1 MKISS
6 TDLSSMLE
14 TAVVAARLAGQHAM
28 EELYYTRKSLK
39 SPDEIVTAADP
50 ACQKIIID
58 RIRENYPDHGFLA
71 EEGKESKLLRMAPRD
86 QEIWWVIDPIDGTNN
101 FSNGLLCFCVS
112 IAAFYEGKPI
122 LGVIY
127 DPTTDS
133 MYAAAAEREA
143 QLNGRRIQVSEDAI
157 SRFTSFGVDSHQHPK
172 TDKAILEI
180 MQKTRFRCLGA
191 TALHMAYVAKG
202 SLIGM
207 ATTSARLWDIAAG
220 VILVEQAGGRVTD
233 LDGQPI
239 FPIDIETYDSE
250 PLHTLATS
258 AKVWEEIHRVF
269 QSQGR

>member
-6 TDLSSMLE
+6 TDLSRMLE

-71 EEGKESKLLRMAPRD
+71 EEGKDGGLLRIRPRD
-86 QEIWWVIDPIDGTNN
+86 EDIWWIIDPIDGTNN

-112 IAAFYEGKPI
+112 IAAFHEGSPL

-133 MYAAAAEREA
+133 MYAAAAGREA
-143 QLNGRRIQVSEDAI
+143 QLNDRRIQVSSEPI
-157 SRFTSFGVDSHQHPK
+157 SRFTSFGLDSHLHPK
-172 TDKAILEI
+172 TDKAIVEI

-220 VILVEQAGGRVTD
+220 VILVERAGGRVTD
-233 LDGQPI
+233 LDGKPI
-239 FPIDIETYDSE
+239 FPINIENYQSE
-250 PLHTLATS
+250 NLHTLATS
-258 AKVWEEIHRVF
+258 AAVWDEIYRIF
-269 QSQGR
+269 QSKGF

>member
-1 MKISS
+1 
-6 TDLSSMLE
+6 MLE
-14 TAVVAARLAGQHAM
+14 TALVAARLAGQHAM
-28 EELYYTRKSLK
+28 EELYYTRKLLK
-39 SPDEIVTAADP
+39 SDDEVVTAADP

-71 EEGKESKLLRMAPRD
+71 EEGKEGKLLRIRPRD
-86 QEIWWVIDPIDGTNN
+86 EEIWWVIDPIDGTNN

-112 IAAFYEGKPI
+112 IAAFCQGKPV
-122 LGVIY
+122 LGVIL

-143 QLNGRRIQVSEDAI
+143 QLNGRRIQVSEEAI
-157 SRFTSFGVDSHQHPK
+157 SRFTSFGLDSHLHPK
-172 TDKAILEI
+172 TDKAIVEV

-220 VILVEQAGGRVTD
+220 TILIERAGGRVTD
-233 LDGQPI
+233 LDGQAI
-239 FPIDIETYDSE
+239 FPIDIEHYDSE
-250 PLHTLATS
+250 NLHTLATS
-258 AKVWEEIHRVF
+258 AKVWDEIY
-269 QSQGR
+269 QILKTQG